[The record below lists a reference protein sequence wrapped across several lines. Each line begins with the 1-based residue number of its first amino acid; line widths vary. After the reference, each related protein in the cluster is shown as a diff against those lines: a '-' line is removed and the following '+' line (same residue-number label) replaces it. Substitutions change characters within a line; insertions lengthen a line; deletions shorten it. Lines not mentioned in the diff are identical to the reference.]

1 MTSTNEIPD
10 IFIQGDGIYLRALTE
25 TDLEGNWYR
34 WFNDPEVTRSQD
46 KGYLPNTPE
55 KQRQYHENIKDSD
68 SDLVLAIVDMDTHQ
82 HIGNVGLHHINWIHR
97 SAALGIVIG
106 EKSSWGKGFGRQ
118 AWRMIT
124 RHGFETLN
132 LNKITATTLEG
143 NERSLACARASGY
156 EIEGTQKEQMYK
168 VGMFQDLILVGIT
181 RAMWDRNSAT
191 S

>member
-34 WFNDPEVTRSQD
+34 WFNDLEVTRSQD

-68 SDLVLAIVDMDTHQ
+68 SDVVLAIVDMDTHQ

-168 VGMFQDLILVGIT
+168 AGMFRDLILVGIT
-181 RAMWDRNSAT
+181 RAMWD
-191 S
+191 